1 MAVDLADEL
10 VEAVKREVNPP
21 GIDMFPTA
29 DDDDWLGQLRDSFWE
44 AKLYGFFEGYT
55 ESDGVIA
62 PITGSTDMGRDQ
74 QALIVLFAGG
84 RVIRNELKN
93 TNTSFRAQAGSVEF
107 EVQNSANLLIAI
119 LKDIRSKID
128 LALGALGALNSTTT
142 TYIDAL
148 VGRTESILYG
158 DTYVA
163 GSGSS
168 YDPGYGW

>member
-1 MAVDLADEL
+1 MAVDLTDEL

-21 GIDMFPTA
+21 GSDLFPNAT
-29 DDDDWLGQLRDSFWE
+29 DDDWLGQLRDSFWE
-44 AKLYGFFEGYT
+44 AKLFGFFTGYT

-62 PITGSTDMGRDQ
+62 PMSGTTDLSRDH

-119 LKDIRSKID
+119 LRDIRSKID
-128 LALGALGALNSTTT
+128 LAMATIGALNRTTV
-142 TYIDAL
+142 TYIDSL
-148 VGRTESILYG
+148 VGREDSLYYG
-158 DTYVA
+158 DSFVA
-163 GSGSS
+163 GGGRSS
-168 YDPGYGW
+168 SRSW